1 MSEPA
6 HGVTLPRAA
15 FDRGLEWTI
24 AVLMIAQAAVVGLQ
38 VVARHVVRQP
48 YPWTEEV
55 ARLLLVWLM
64 CVGGIA
70 ALRYGQH
77 PRVTALVR
85 LFSAPH
91 RLAIDRAL
99 VRDLLRRQLDLPAAL
114 RGAGPRGALRRCL
127 PPLPRRRPALA
138 GRSP

>member
-1 MSEPA
+1 M
-6 HGVTLPRAA
+6 V
-15 FDRGLEWTI
+15 
-24 AVLMIAQAAVVGLQ
+24 AQAAVVGLQ

-48 YPWTEEV
+48 YPWTEEI

-91 RLAIDRAL
+91 RLAIDRGIRL
-99 VRDLLRRQLDLPAAL
+99 VLLAFLLWLVGPAWRLTVASAGERLRPAAS
-114 RGAGPRGALRRCL
+114 RAQRFR
-127 PPLPRRRPALA
+127 
-138 GRSP
+138 